1 MTATL
6 MLYVPTLR
14 ARITAVVLMDSR
26 ILIMEEIVL
35 VNFR

>member
-6 MLYVPTLR
+6 MLYVQTLR
-14 ARITAVVLMDSR
+14 AHITAVVLMDSR